1 MIGFVLLLTLV
12 MMALAF
18 RSIVVALLSSALNLL
33 SVGVAFG
40 ILTLVFQHGWLAGP
54 LGFTSPG
61 FVIDWI
67 PLFVLV
73 VLVGLSM
80 DYNVFVLARI
90 REHAANGLP
99 ARVAVQRGITDT
111 AGVITSAAAVMV
123 SVFSIF
129 ITLSMLEMKMMG
141 VALAASDPDRRH
153 ADPAGDPAR
162 RARAAGRAR
171 LVAGTP
177 TAVRTARPWPPSP
190 SWCGRAE
197 TPVGGTATAAHPSYL
212 LAGSGTIPRVTPE
225 NDRSRWVALVV
236 CCSAMFMTLLDV
248 SVTNV
253 ALPSIGDDTGAGASQ
268 LQWVVSG
275 YTLAFGLVPVLGG
288 KLGDDHGRRLMFQ
301 VGVGGFV
308 VTSALSGLAPTAGFL
323 IAARVLQGLF
333 GGLINP
339 QISGLIQQ
347 MFRGNDR
354 GRAFGV
360 LGTTVGL
367 GTAIGPL
374 VGGALIALGGP
385 TLGWRLVFFVNIP
398 VGLVVI
404 ALSRRLLPPPTETTH
419 HRLDVLGAA
428 LLGGATF
435 CVLFACV
442 EYDALR
448 DARLAWLAVPALA
461 LLGLFVRRERRLTV
475 ESRDPLVDLRLF
487 RRPSYV
493 SGITMALA
501 FFPAMAG
508 LPLVLALYYQ
518 RGLGYT
524 ALESALGVTAYAVG
538 SAVSAPLAGRVVTR
552 IGRPLVVA
560 GAVTFGRRGDRDGGD
575 RHRTSPTGTRRSRWR
590 RRCS

>member
-1 MIGFVLLLTLV
+1 M
-12 MMALAF
+12 
-18 RSIVVALLSSALNLL
+18 
-33 SVGVAFG
+33 
-40 ILTLVFQHGWLAGP
+40 
-54 LGFTSPG
+54 
-61 FVIDWI
+61 
-67 PLFVLV
+67 
-73 VLVGLSM
+73 
-80 DYNVFVLARI
+80 
-90 REHAANGLP
+90 
-99 ARVAVQRGITDT
+99 
-111 AGVITSAAAVMV
+111 
-123 SVFSIF
+123 
-129 ITLSMLEMKMMG
+129 
-141 VALAASDPDRRH
+141 
-153 ADPAGDPAR
+153 
-162 RARAAGRAR
+162 
-171 LVAGTP
+171 
-177 TAVRTARPWPPSP
+177 
-190 SWCGRAE
+190 
-197 TPVGGTATAAHPSYL
+197 
-212 LAGSGTIPRVTPE
+212 VTPDA
-225 NDRSRWVALVV
+225 DRSRWIALIV

-253 ALPSIGDDTGAGASQ
+253 ALPSIGDDTGAGASE
-268 LQWVVSG
+268 LQWIVSG

-301 VGVGGFV
+301 VGVAGFV

-339 QISGLIQQ
+339 QTSGLVQQ
-347 MFRGNDR
+347 MFSGADR

-367 GTAIGPL
+367 GTAVGPL

-398 VGLVVI
+398 VGIVVL
-404 ALSRRLLPPPTETTH
+404 ALSRKFLPATTGTTH

-448 DARLAWLAVPALA
+448 DVRLAWLAVPTVVLV
-461 LLGLFVRRERRLTV
+461 GLFLRRERRLTLAD
-475 ESRDPLVDLRLF
+475 RDPLVDMRLF
-487 RRPSYV
+487 QRPSYV
-493 SGITMALA
+493 SGITLALA

-524 ALESALGVTAYAVG
+524 ALQSGLGITAYAVG
-538 SAVSAPLAGRVVTR
+538 SAISAPLTGRVVTR

-560 GAVTFGRRGDRDGGD
+560 GAVTFGLGAVALAVVAANVPEGHATLALAAPLFVMGCGQGAVITPNQTLALMDVDPLMGSTAGGVLQTGQ
-575 RHRTSPTGTRRSRWR
+575 RIGLAIGQALIGAVFFNSLTGSSPDDYARALGNAVIAAICFVSIAVAIGVHDLVRAR
-590 RRCS
+590 RRESLV